1 MSSKLTSICD
11 SNHSDSPPSV
21 LYVPR
26 VFDNL
31 RELSEESMAPK
42 EIYDIN
48 KIYHGFKYVRVI
60 EPASIN
66 CQRTGVPCI
75 ESTTDRSTRCQ
86 FCNLRKKDFSQANH
100 RIPDSPRRFWSSI
113 KKGGIFV
120 LEAPVDEP
128 PTSDATSG
136 HSICEFNGQGISE
149 LLTSM
154 VFVTGALLSEEGLE
168 LSKLGLIAE
177 GSRIR

>member
-31 RELSEESMAPK
+31 RELYEESTAPK
-42 EIYDIN
+42 EIYEIN
-48 KIYHGFKYVRVI
+48 KIYDGFKYVRVI
-60 EPASIN
+60 EPACIN
-66 CQRTGVPCI
+66 FQKTGVPCI

-100 RIPDSPRRFWSSI
+100 SFPDSPRRFLRSI
-113 KKGGIFV
+113 KKGARFG

-136 HSICEFNGQGISE
+136 HSICEFNGQQIAE

-154 VFVTGALLSEEGLE
+154 VFVTGALLSEEGL
-168 LSKLGLIAE
+168 GLIAE